1 MWTLSHWGFSCLT
14 LIIDEP
20 ALVFYNHET
29 FTFTR
34 LQLLF
39 VDILLFNVTDYV
51 ESVFNFLITQQYI
64 RLKRCFL
71 CTVHVA
77 STLILPAMHCLSLH
91 WSQTAAINTP
101 ADFLSP
107 AELPYSSLALA
118 AVWFVAFNCLFLS
131 SFTV

>member
-1 MWTLSHWGFSCLT
+1 MWNLFFLLSDNTTVYKIEKIFS
-14 LIIDEP
+14 
-20 ALVFYNHET
+20 
-29 FTFTR
+29 
-34 LQLLF
+34 
-39 VDILLFNVTDYV
+39 
-51 ESVFNFLITQQYI
+51 
-64 RLKRCFL
+64 FL

-107 AELPYSSLALA
+107 AELPRSSLALA